1 MTMIVDVMAREVLD
15 SRGWPTVEVD
25 VTLES
30 GVTGRAIVPSGAS
43 TGVHEALE
51 RRDKDESRYL
61 GRGVLSAVDAVN
73 DVLADVVLGLDA
85 RDQDLVDAALIA
97 ADDTPNKSNYGA
109 NAILGISL
117 AAARAAA
124 EAGRT
129 PIYRH
134 LGGVLANTL
143 PVPLMNVINGG
154 AHADNSLDVQEF
166 MLVPHGA
173 EDFREALRAGA
184 EVFHHLKKRLKE
196 EGHVTAVGDEGGYA
210 PNLKTNE
217 EALALLVESIEAAGY
232 RPGVDVSLA
241 LDVAATEF
249 YHAESKLYK
258 LTGEGTELTAEGMV
272 DLYEDWCDRFPI
284 VSIEDGL
291 GEDDWSGWALMTER
305 LGDTVQLVG
314 DDLFVTN
321 PERLARGITDGVAN
335 AILIK
340 VNQIGTLSETLE
352 AIQMAQQ
359 AGYACVV
366 SHRSGETED
375 TTIAHLAVGTNAGQ
389 IKTGSLSRSERIAK
403 YNELLR
409 IEEQLGMSA
418 VYAGPIFGRDE

>member
-1 MTMIVDVMAREVLD
+1 MTTIVDVVAREVLD

-25 VTLES
+25 VTLQS
-30 GVTGRAIVPSGAS
+30 GDIGRAIVPSGAS
-43 TGVHEALE
+43 TGMHEAIE
-51 RRDKDESRYL
+51 RRDNDETRYL
-61 GRGVLSAVDAVN
+61 GRGVLLAVDSVN
-73 DVLADVVLGLDA
+73 GVLADVVLGLDA

-97 ADDTPNKSNYGA
+97 TDDTPNKSSLGA
-109 NAILGISL
+109 NAILGVSL

-124 EAGRT
+124 AGT
-129 PIYRH
+129 QVPLYRH
-134 LGGVLANTL
+134 LGGILANTM

-166 MLVPHGA
+166 MLVPHGV
-173 EDFREALRAGA
+173 EDFREAVRAGA
-184 EVFHHLKKRLKE
+184 EIFHHLKKRLAAD
-196 EGHVTAVGDEGGYA
+196 GHVTAVGDEGGYA
-210 PNLKTNE
+210 PNLKSND
-217 EALALLVESIEAAGY
+217 EALGLLVEAIEAAGY
-232 RPGVDVSLA
+232 KPGIEVSLA

-249 YHAESKLYK
+249 YDKEKGVY
-258 LTGEGTELTAEGMV
+258 TVDGQELTAEGLV
-272 DLYEDWCDRFPI
+272 DVYEDWCDRFPI

-291 GEDDWSGWALMTER
+291 AEDDWTGWSLMTER
-305 LGDTVQLVG
+305 LGDAVQLVG

-321 PERLARGITDGVAN
+321 PERLSRGIMEGIAN

-340 VNQIGTLSETLE
+340 PNQIGTLSETLE
-352 AIQMAQQ
+352 TIQLAHA
-359 AGYACVV
+359 AGYACII

-409 IEEQLGMSA
+409 IEEQLGASS
-418 VYAGPIFGRDE
+418 VYAGPMFGSGDE